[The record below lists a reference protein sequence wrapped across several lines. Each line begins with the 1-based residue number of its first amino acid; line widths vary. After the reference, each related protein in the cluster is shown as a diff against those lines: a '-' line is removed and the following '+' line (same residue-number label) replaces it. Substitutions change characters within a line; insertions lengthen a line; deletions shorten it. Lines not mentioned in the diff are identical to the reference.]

1 MSSTLAGGIAGDS
14 TASALTGA
22 QGHWLKR

>member
-1 MSSTLAGGIAGDS
+1 MAGDS